1 MICDIKHEKG
11 EKRMADFQ
19 ISLASARV
27 NAGMTQ
33 EEIAH
38 KMGVSKKTIINWEKG
53 NTSPSFAVIQMLSSI
68 YGIPADYIF
77 LQKKST

>member
-1 MICDIKHEKG
+1 
-11 EKRMADFQ
+11 MANFQ
-19 ISLASARV
+19 ITLASARV

-68 YGIPADYIF
+68 YNIPADYIF
-77 LQKKST
+77 LPKQST

>member
-1 MICDIKHEKG
+1 
-11 EKRMADFQ
+11 MADFK

-33 EEIAH
+33 AEIAD

-53 NTSPSFAVIQMLSSI
+53 NTSPSFAVIQALSSI
-68 YGIPADYIF
+68 YNIPADYIF
-77 LQKKST
+77 LPLKST

>member
-1 MICDIKHEKG
+1 
-11 EKRMADFQ
+11 MADFQ

-68 YGIPADYIF
+68 YNIPADYIF
-77 LQKKST
+77 LSNKST

>member
-1 MICDIKHEKG
+1 
-11 EKRMADFQ
+11 MADFQ

-53 NTSPSFAVIQMLSSI
+53 NTSPSFAVIQMLSSM
-68 YGIPADYIF
+68 YNIPADYIF
-77 LQKKST
+77 LPNKST

>member
-1 MICDIKHEKG
+1 ME
-11 EKRMADFQ
+11 DFK

-33 EEIAH
+33 ADIAC

-53 NTSPSFAVIQMLSSI
+53 KTSPSFAVIQTLSCI

-77 LQKKST
+77 LQNKST

>member
-1 MICDIKHEKG
+1 MEN
-11 EKRMADFQ
+11 FQ

-68 YGIPADYIF
+68 YNIPADYIF
-77 LQKKST
+77 LPNKST